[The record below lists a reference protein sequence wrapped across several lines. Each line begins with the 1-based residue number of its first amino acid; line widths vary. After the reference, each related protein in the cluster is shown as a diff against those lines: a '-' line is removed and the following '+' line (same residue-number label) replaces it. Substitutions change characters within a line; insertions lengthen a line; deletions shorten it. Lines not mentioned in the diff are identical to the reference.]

1 MKKLILSLI
10 ISIYITGVYGQ
21 QRKSIT
27 DTIFPLEQA
36 NVYGTLKHKVNLLNL
51 DVPLKILPV
60 TVTRLSA
67 DILERKN
74 ILNLEDAVRFLP
86 GVTVRD
92 QLGAFYRFS
101 VRGSNETVI
110 SVDGFR
116 DERSLL
122 NNVPFGD
129 LSSVESIEVLKGAAA
144 VLSGHSVMGGVINI
158 VRKKRFPNLLREPA

>member
-27 DTIFPLEQA
+27 DTIFPLKQA

-101 VRGSNETVI
+101 VRGSE
-110 SVDGFR
+110 
-116 DERSLL
+116 
-122 NNVPFGD
+122 
-129 LSSVESIEVLKGAAA
+129 
-144 VLSGHSVMGGVINI
+144 
-158 VRKKRFPNLLREPA
+158 